1 MNKKEGN
8 EDFDDPMGCF
18 DRPDVCELVG
28 NYILQQLSQLFEH
41 HSVGLYKDDGL
52 AVLKG
57 LLGPE
62 TERVNKKV
70 INVYKVCA
78 RKITIKTNLH
88 IVNFLGI
95 TFDLRNHTYQPCRKP
110 DNHSVYINKSS
121 NLPKTILRELPKSI
135 RKKTIRPVI
144 Y

>member
-1 MNKKEGN
+1 MSKKERN

-18 DRPDVCELVG
+18 FRPDVCELLRS
-28 NYILQQLSQLFEH
+28 YILQQLSQLFEH

-62 TERVNKKV
+62 TERVNKAV
-70 INVYKVCA
+70 INVYKLCA

-88 IVNFLGI
+88 IMNFLDI
-95 TFDLRNHTYQPCRKP
+95 TLDLRNHTCQPCRKA
-110 DNHSVYINKSS
+110 DNHSV
-121 NLPKTILRELPKSI
+121 
-135 RKKTIRPVI
+135 
-144 Y
+144 